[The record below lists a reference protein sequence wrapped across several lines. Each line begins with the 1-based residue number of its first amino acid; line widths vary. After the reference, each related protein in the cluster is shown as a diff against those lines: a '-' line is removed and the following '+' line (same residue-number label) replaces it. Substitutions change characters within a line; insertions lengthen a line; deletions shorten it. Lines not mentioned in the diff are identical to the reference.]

1 MDCSKAIEEMSAAL
15 DDMLSPQQEAALK
28 AHLEHCPFCRQVYEG
43 LKEVRMML
51 QAEEEV
57 PLPEGFHAQWKEKWE
72 QERQEMARLEKKKKQ
87 DRQPWKKFL
96 AMAAAAAA
104 VAFVGIN
111 GSGIWQDPAQ
121 QEVGRELTQEA
132 VAGGAESTEEMESTT
147 ELPAE
152 NPTEVPQTVLPRETA
167 SQAAQTNG
175 DAQSMTPEGNAEA
188 EILPEGASQAL
199 GVAEPVQSEAAQS
212 ADAAEQAAAAEDAF
226 STPSSAVPEMASY
239 AGIEDA
245 EEETAEETEKFAQA
259 SDTSQ
264 EVGSVTTQTPVQNER
279 MVPSQEEETGQEAAS
294 FYDSTAESFALTQE
308 PAAQSEGLE
317 AEVVALT
324 LQVSD
329 AAAVEEALQ
338 ETVDALGGVTV
349 EQPEGQW
356 AVAVPEAVQEE
367 AKAALSNLGTLTE
380 EQAETESLT
389 EALKQ
394 CHTMMEEEAVP
405 APYAYFTIDWKEE

>member
-43 LKEVRMML
+43 LREVRMML

-226 STPSSAVPEMASY
+226 STPSSAVPEMAS
-239 AGIEDA
+239 
-245 EEETAEETEKFAQA
+245 
-259 SDTSQ
+259 
-264 EVGSVTTQTPVQNER
+264 
-279 MVPSQEEETGQEAAS
+279 
-294 FYDSTAESFALTQE
+294 
-308 PAAQSEGLE
+308 
-317 AEVVALT
+317 
-324 LQVSD
+324 
-329 AAAVEEALQ
+329 
-338 ETVDALGGVTV
+338 
-349 EQPEGQW
+349 
-356 AVAVPEAVQEE
+356 
-367 AKAALSNLGTLTE
+367 
-380 EQAETESLT
+380 
-389 EALKQ
+389 
-394 CHTMMEEEAVP
+394 
-405 APYAYFTIDWKEE
+405 